1 MAHGRAGRRRLRNTA
16 MGYALLAPSLIGVGL
31 FLIVPVFVAIAVS
44 FESWN
49 IISPPTW
56 LGPDNYVSVLT
67 DPTVWHSFLVTVQ
80 YTILVIPTQTL
91 LGLGLA
97 VLLAKKLP
105 GSPVF
110 RVIFAMPWICAPLT
124 LGVVWKWIFAPTGGA
139 LNALLGTRIAWL
151 SDFATALPA
160 VSFVSVWTQVGYVAL
175 FYLAG
180 LSGVPADVQDAAR
193 VDGAGEIG
201 VFWRITMPLLRPTTF
216 FVLATSI
223 ISSFQVFDTVYA
235 MTSGGPGAPGRTD
248 VLAHR
253 IYNLAFEQLD
263 LGKASAL
270 SVLLMLVLVVVTVA
284 QQLYFRRRITYD
296 VVN

>member
-1 MAHGRAGRRRLRNTA
+1 MIAHRRRALRRA
-16 MGYALLAPSLIGVGL
+16 AVGYGLLAPSLVGVGL
-31 FLIVPVFVAIAVS
+31 FLIVPVLVAIAVS

-49 IISPPTW
+49 IISPPKW
-56 LGPDNYVSVLT
+56 LGPGNYVSVFS
-67 DPTVWHSFLVTVQ
+67 DPDIWHSFLVTAQ
-80 YTILVIPTQTL
+80 YTLLVIPTQTV

-97 VLLAKKLP
+97 VLLARRLP
-105 GSPVF
+105 GTPVF
-110 RVIFAMPWICAPLT
+110 RVIFALPWICAPLT
-124 LGVVWKWIFAPTGGA
+124 LGVVWKWVFAPTGGA
-139 LNALLGTRIAWL
+139 LNAVLGTRIPWL
-151 SDFATALPA
+151 SDFGLALPA

-180 LSGVPADVQDAAR
+180 LSGVPQDIQDAAR

-235 MTSGGPGAPGRTD
+235 MTGGGPGAPGRTD
-248 VLAHR
+248 VIAHR
-253 IYNLAFEQLD
+253 IYNLAFEQLN

-270 SVLLMLVLVVVTVA
+270 SVLLMIGLIVVTVV

-296 VVN
+296 LAS

>member
-1 MAHGRAGRRRLRNTA
+1 MSARGRTLRRTA
-16 MGYALLAPSLIGVGL
+16 VGYGLLAPSMIGIGL
-31 FLIVPVFVAIAVS
+31 FLIVPVLVAVAVS
-44 FESWN
+44 FDSWN
-49 IISPPTW
+49 IISPPKW

-67 DPTVWHSFLVTVQ
+67 DPDVWHSFLVTAQ
-80 YTILVIPTQTL
+80 YTLLVIPTQTL

-97 VLLAKKLP
+97 VLLSKRLP
-105 GSPVF
+105 GTPVF
-110 RVIFAMPWICAPLT
+110 RVIFALPWICAPLT
-124 LGVVWKWIFAPTGGA
+124 LGVVWKWVFAPTGGL
-139 LNALLGTRIAWL
+139 LNAIIGTRVEWL
-151 SDFATALPA
+151 SSFTLALPS
-160 VSFVSVWTQVGYVAL
+160 VSFVSVWTQTGYVAL

-235 MTSGGPGAPGRTD
+235 MTGGGPGAPGRTD
-248 VLAHR
+248 VIAHK
-253 IYNLAFEQLD
+253 IYSLAFQDLD

-270 SVLLMLVLVVVTVA
+270 SVLLMIGLIVLTVL

-296 VVN
+296 VAG

>member
-1 MAHGRAGRRRLRNTA
+1 MARRRGGRSRLRNSVV
-16 MGYALLAPSLIGVGL
+16 GYTLLAPSLIGVGL

-44 FESWN
+44 FESWD
-49 IISPPTW
+49 IISPPRW
-56 LGPDNYVSVLT
+56 LGGANYVSILT
-67 DPTVWHSFLVTVQ
+67 DPEVWHSFLVTVQ
-80 YTILVIPTQTL
+80 YTILVIPTQTV

-97 VLLAKKLP
+97 VLLSKKLP
-105 GSPVF
+105 GSPIF
-110 RVIFAMPWICAPLT
+110 RVIFALPWICAPLT

-180 LSGVPADVQDAAR
+180 LTGVPVDIQDAAR
-193 VDGAGEIG
+193 VDGASEVG

-248 VLAHR
+248 VIAHR

-270 SVLLMLVLVVVTVA
+270 SVVLMALLIIVTVA